1 MRSLFLSI
9 LQCKGAKEENSLNLC
24 PDCYEALM
32 ERVQLPE
39 NSTPNRE
46 EIYVFLTPCLT
57 LPAPHVIIE
66 KRDKE
71 DNICPYWITYIMS

>member
-39 NSTPNRE
+39 QTTPKIE
-46 EIYVFLTPCLT
+46 KTYVFLIR
-57 LPAPHVIIE
+57 A
-66 KRDKE
+66 
-71 DNICPYWITYIMS
+71 